1 MFVLVLC
8 VSVLSVC
15 TSAKADDVSLDF
27 TGAMN
32 QLDTALF
39 AENKNVA
46 SIKSMI
52 QSYCSVVLH
61 SSWFHIDDFNYS
73 ARQSTFVYFLC
84 KNVWRYAPS
93 KPLPLFADDKTFK
106 LTDWNALDL
115 QDIHFQTVAATS
127 ASKTDFCASST
138 TMNQCNVSKQV
149 PKLFNMIINDY
160 INLKQPSLYGFT
172 AGLGDNA
179 DANIKAANIFS
190 SGYFN
195 GLQICKKSDRD
206 YTATCKSLTKYI
218 QDTKKIFA
226 DVQIFDYK
234 KIITP
239 TVDKDVCTVSNAN
252 YNLLLCWLYGDK
264 DFSLE
269 RFLNLT
275 YNEMFYY
282 RLFAQYYAWMLTTK
296 EPNILWL
303 SQNEL
308 AWESFARIRQMNN
321 ELLWSQDALSV
332 SMRMLRDSYTAFPLH
347 IGFLMYQEDLLH
359 ISTPLGALYTPLS
372 QLYYTLQHVQK
383 KE

>member
-15 TSAKADDVSLDF
+15 NSAKADDVSLDF

-39 AENKNVA
+39 AKNNSVT
-46 SIKSMI
+46 SIKQMI
-52 QSYCSVVLH
+52 QAYCDVVLD
-61 SSWFHIDDFNYS
+61 SSWFHIDAFNYA

-84 KNVWRYAPS
+84 KNVWRYVPS
-93 KPLPLFADDKTFK
+93 KPLALFADDKTWK
-106 LTDWNALDL
+106 LSNRSALDL

-127 ASKTDFCASST
+127 TNKTDFCSSST
-138 TMNQCNVSKQV
+138 TMNQCNLSKQV

-172 AGLGDNA
+172 AGLGDGP
-179 DANIKAANIFS
+179 DANTTAANIFS

-206 YTATCKSLTKYI
+206 YTATCKALTNYI

-226 DVQIFDYK
+226 DVQLFDYK

-252 YNLLLCWLYGDK
+252 YNLLLCWLYGDR

-269 RFLNLT
+269 RFLNLN
-275 YNEMFYY
+275 YNELFYY

-303 SQNEL
+303 SQDEL
-308 AWESFARIRQMNN
+308 AWESFDRIGQMNN
-321 ELLWSQDALSV
+321 ELVWSQDALSV